1 VPLSDS
7 GSDWPQAGRFEVT
20 DKGVVSRKLASLK
33 EHVGRLRR
41 RRGEDLAAFQANV
54 DLQDAVAMSLL
65 VAVQDTLD
73 IALHLASDGG
83 WGIPP
88 SYAESFA
95 LLERHAVLDPQL
107 ARSLVRMATLR
118 NRIAHGY
125 ATVDLDRIWAEL
137 PAGIDALDAFAS
149 TIAAWIDHT

>member
-1 VPLSDS
+1 M
-7 GSDWPQAGRFEVT
+7 T
-20 DKGVVSRKLASLK
+20 DKGVVSRKLASLR

-41 RRGEDLAAFQANV
+41 RRGEDLAAFRANV

-73 IALHLASDGG
+73 IALHLASDEG
-83 WGIPP
+83 WGVPP

-95 LLERHAVLDPQL
+95 VLERHAVLDAAL

-125 ATVDLDRIWAEL
+125 ATVDVERIWAEL
-137 PAGIDALDAFAS
+137 PAGIDAFDAFAAS
-149 TIAAWIDHT
+149 IATWVDRT